1 MTEVVFRL
9 FFGCEWTRQLMQ
21 VVLIVACCVG
31 EEDAV
36 IIVLLSKVG
45 QVR

>member
-9 FFGCEWTRQLMQ
+9 FWMRVDETVGAGSSNYF
-21 VVLIVACCVG
+21 VG

-36 IIVLLSKVG
+36 LVVLLSKVG